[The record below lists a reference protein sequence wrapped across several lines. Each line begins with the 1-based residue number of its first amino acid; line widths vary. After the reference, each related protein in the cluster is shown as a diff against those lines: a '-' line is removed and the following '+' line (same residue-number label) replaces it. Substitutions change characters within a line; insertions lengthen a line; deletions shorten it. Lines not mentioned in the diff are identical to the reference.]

1 MGFSTILGLESII
14 ELVSTVLLLP
24 SESLN
29 AVELNS
35 GRALPLWNCLS

>member
-14 ELVSTVLLLP
+14 ELVSTVLMFS

-35 GRALPLWNCLS
+35 G